1 MALRLYSEFHSSTDK
16 LFKVEIHDT
25 DFTGTAEAFTVA
37 SDGFTLNYSG
47 ETDDI
52 VSPIISSK
60 ATISAYNNSSAFD
73 SFITALK
80 QYQEKRFTVRIYG
93 EADTIQD
100 GLVFDYYDTELPPD
114 NGLRLYWTGIIM
126 QDLVTVED
134 THKPYV
140 FKITAVD
147 GIGLLSNVDYTWEA
161 FETIESFLERAV
173 GAIGVDPLYA
183 SDDLLYA
190 TCLNTWDTNHTYDIT
205 TDVATLIRYYAPN
218 YHSRDTYGNK
228 TYSKYL
234 SILQEL
240 CIAFGARFY
249 QREGVYYFEQYI
261 ERTNTTRTVSAY
273 YKSGTKAFTSKVS
286 DDITLDGTTSG
297 GARLAG
303 NQFNF
308 LPALKRV
315 EVTHNKTLRQN
326 LLGRFVNFFVTT
338 PALSLGVLSDD
349 NNAYLKIDGSLV
361 YKLVAPSPGS
371 NTDYFRPRFRIQLR
385 VEDQANPGN
394 YYYLKRDWSPS
405 NGQLYGATSWSSS
418 ASYYYL
424 DAGVVKNSSTGLTVA
439 NTFTVVTPDLPV
451 EGETTID
458 IEQNGL
464 YNIQNTSVS
473 VPSGYFAT
481 WSVENVLVSYLSTQ
495 ANSVA
500 SIYKSS
506 NSSTNIN
513 SNLVLDLGEV
523 RTADAFGGPGSFFVY
538 NGSAWV
544 ASSDWRRG
552 NSGSYNGLL
561 DLLTSEVLSL
571 HSKPIERYSGTIVG
585 PYPFG
590 IRYSFDGDYWL
601 PMQGTYNANLDEWSA
616 EWFRVQ
622 KDDSNV
628 AIDTPVEDGNAA
640 DFQGR
645 TSSQQGTDEVINVID
660 VNTTDASV
668 SNDATV
674 GNDLTVS
681 GGTSL
686 QGTSITNLDH
696 TGYLVENITDVE
708 HTDGSTYNVGSSD
721 YMIFNTW
728 RSGYPN
734 GTATINLPAASDNEG
749 RLLRFKS
756 DGTISSVHSI
766 NLQPA
771 GSDTIDGEASFS
783 FNRDYDGVMLL
794 AHNRNWFIVQRK
806 SK

>member
-1 MALRLYSEFHSSTDK
+1 MGLRLYSEFHSSTDK
-16 LFKVEIHDT
+16 LFKVEIHDEN
-25 DFTGTAEAFTVA
+25 FTGTAEAFTVA

-73 SFITALK
+73 SFINALK

-134 THKPYV
+134 THKPYI
-140 FKITAVD
+140 FSITAVD
-147 GIGLLSNVDYTWEA
+147 GIGFLANTDYTFSA
-161 FETIESFLERAV
+161 FETIEGFIERAA
-173 GAIGVDPLYA
+173 GAIGISSLYA
-183 SDDLLYA
+183 TDDLFYA
-190 TCLNTWDTNHTYDIT
+190 TCLNTWDTNHTYNIN

-218 YHSRDTYGNK
+218 LQSREADGTK
-228 TYSKYL
+228 TYPKYL
-234 SILQEL
+234 EVMQEL

-273 YKSGTKAFTSKVS
+273 YKSGAKAFTSKVS

-326 LLGRFVNFFVTT
+326 LLGRFVNFYTTT
-338 PALSLGVLSDD
+338 PVLELGVVSDD
-349 NNAYLKIDGSLV
+349 NNAYLKIQGSLV
-361 YKLVAPSPGS
+361 YRLTHPTTGS
-371 NTDYFRPRFRIQLR
+371 NTAYFRPRFRIQLR
-385 VEDQANPGN
+385 VEDQANPGTF
-394 YYYLKRDWSPS
+394 YYLKRDWSPS
-405 NGQLYGATSWSSS
+405 GGQLYGATSWTTT

-424 DAGVVKNSSTGLTVA
+424 DAGVVKNSATGLTVA
-439 NTFTVVTPDLPV
+439 NNFTVVTPPMPV
-451 EGETTID
+451 TGETDID

-464 YNIQNTSVS
+464 YNLNNTSVS
-473 VPSGYFAT
+473 VPSGYFAG
-481 WSVENVLVSYLSTQ
+481 WSVENVLISYLSDQ
-495 ANSVA
+495 SNSVA
-500 SIYKSS
+500 TKYLSS
-506 NSSTNIN
+506 NTSTDIN

-538 NGSAWV
+538 NGSSWV
-544 ASSDWRRG
+544 ASTDWRRG
-552 NSGSYNGLL
+552 NSGTYEALL
-561 DLLTSEVLSL
+561 DLLTKEVLSL

-590 IRYSFDGDYWL
+590 IRYSFDGAYWL
-601 PMQGTYNANLDEWSA
+601 PMQGSYNANLDEWSA
-616 EWFRVQ
+616 EWFKVQ

-628 AIDTPVEDGNAA
+628 AIDTPIDDVNAG

-645 TSSQQGTDEVINVID
+645 TSSQQGTDEVINAID
-660 VNTTDASV
+660 VNTTDASI

-686 QGTSITNLDH
+686 QGTSLTNLNH
-696 TGYLVENITDVE
+696 TGNQIESITDVE
-708 HTDGSTYNVGSSD
+708 HSPGSTYTIQDSD
-721 YMIFNTW
+721 FMLFNTW
-728 RSGYPN
+728 EAGAGN
-734 GTATINLPAASDNEG
+734 GTATINLPAAEDYEG

-756 DGTISSVHSI
+756 DSTISSTHAI
-766 NLQPA
+766 NLQPS

-783 FNRDYDGVMLL
+783 FNRDYDGVMIL
-794 AHNRNWFIVQRK
+794 AHSRAWYIIQRK